1 MFKGKKIKLRAYYSN
16 EVERVL
22 KLIEEG
28 NLRDTLSIGTIFPL
42 SYEFQKSFM
51 DKNLA
56 PNGELFNFAIESL
69 ETNEYIGGCGIN
81 SLDRKN
87 SVATIGLWIGKEYH
101 GFGFGSDTLR
111 VLCKFLFEEMNIH
124 KIKLDYFEFNEAGRR
139 CYEAVGFKEEGRN
152 RKELYRYG
160 KYYDTI
166 NMGLF
171 KDELK

>member
-1 MFKGKKIKLRAYYSN
+1 MFKGKKIKLRAYKSI

-22 KLIEEG
+22 SLIEEN

-42 SYEFQKSFM
+42 SYEFQKNFM
-51 DKNLA
+51 EKNLA
-56 PNGELFNFAIESL
+56 PNGELFNFAIEDL
-69 ETNEYIGGCGIN
+69 ESNNYIGGCGTN

-101 GFGFGSDTLR
+101 GHGFGSDTLR

-124 KIKLDYFEFNEAGRR
+124 KIKLNYFEFNKAARK

-171 KDELK
+171 KEELK

>member
-1 MFKGKKIKLRAYYSN
+1 MFKGKKIKLRAYKSN
-16 EVERVL
+16 EVERVV
-22 KLIEEG
+22 KLIEGE
-28 NLRDTLSIGTIFPL
+28 NLRDTLLIGTIFPM
-42 SYEFQKSFM
+42 SYEYEKSFI
-51 DKNLA
+51 DGNLA

-87 SVATIGLWIGKEYH
+87 SVATVGLWIGQEYQGK
-101 GFGFGSDTLR
+101 GFASDTLR
-111 VLCKFLFEEMNIH
+111 VLCKFIFEEMNVH
-124 KIKLDYFEFNEAGRR
+124 KIKLNYFEFNEAGKR

-152 RKELYRYG
+152 RKEIFRYG

-171 KDELK
+171 KNELK